1 MRVSFEARQITCHAT
16 KKAGRPDAV
25 QVMFAGAS
33 DMGQADRMESDIST
47 ITDQLE
53 RGPYE
58 LTANDELD
66 LLTLLPIGRAAWR
79 LEPLE
84 FTESSN
90 IVFTLAGVG
99 LHKVELSGSN
109 YNDLSGVQ
117 KLAMDLYIKVFK
129 AIMSKLSPVGG
140 AIVMVMDFVQ
150 SVAATGK
157 NEHCLGALFIF
168 KKQYS
173 GADLAFNLLKASGQ
187 TLRFELTQADSEPFE
202 VADSCRQPSYSTSM
216 VLRLHDKIDF
226 SLETETV
233 PRFKGP
239 PMTVIGLLEQCKTS
253 DTVQIWTVKQDTI
266 YRYTPTVEFGEL
278 KYVWSVNGQPL
289 STTDSQIT
297 LSLPVTRYV
306 EGALYETTTATET
319 VILNYDVD
327 SRGPLRITCPST
339 SGNFRISVACE
350 IHNSKG
356 EKHPVYGTRWLDV
369 ESEVIDGNAAYH
381 TYQECVR
388 GFWNSVKRKFEEFNE
403 HLKTIPAAV
412 PHFDGAP
419 GRNQMTKV
427 LDQVQKLVAEVKQMT
442 KQIPRIR

>member
-202 VADSCRQPSYSTSM
+202 VADS
-216 VLRLHDKIDF
+216 
-226 SLETETV
+226 
-233 PRFKGP
+233 
-239 PMTVIGLLEQCKTS
+239 
-253 DTVQIWTVKQDTI
+253 
-266 YRYTPTVEFGEL
+266 
-278 KYVWSVNGQPL
+278 
-289 STTDSQIT
+289 
-297 LSLPVTRYV
+297 
-306 EGALYETTTATET
+306 
-319 VILNYDVD
+319 
-327 SRGPLRITCPST
+327 
-339 SGNFRISVACE
+339 
-350 IHNSKG
+350 
-356 EKHPVYGTRWLDV
+356 
-369 ESEVIDGNAAYH
+369 
-381 TYQECVR
+381 
-388 GFWNSVKRKFEEFNE
+388 
-403 HLKTIPAAV
+403 
-412 PHFDGAP
+412 
-419 GRNQMTKV
+419 
-427 LDQVQKLVAEVKQMT
+427 
-442 KQIPRIR
+442 